1 MIQDVARDGG
11 GRLPFVDEHMIRIDA
26 SRALVWAALR
36 SHVESSLNLRDRHPL
51 AWILG
56 TEPRSGFA
64 VDAAVPSELMRLIG
78 RHRFSRYALTFVLS
92 GTPKGPTLLRAQ
104 SCAAVPGLYGRMY
117 RLAVI
122 GTGCHRLAT
131 RHILRAIERKT
142 RRLDLREVARAAKL
156 LSEELD
162 DADTS

>member
-1 MIQDVARDGG
+1 MDIDGG
-11 GRLPFVDEHMIRIDA
+11 GTLPFVDEHVIRIDA

-36 SHVESSLNLRDRHPL
+36 NHVESSLNLGDRHPL
-51 AWILG
+51 VWILG

-64 VDAAVPSELMRLIG
+64 VNAAVPSEFMRLIG
-78 RHRFSRYALTFVLS
+78 RHRLSRYSLTFVLS

-104 SCAAVPGLYGRMY
+104 SCAAFPGLFGRIY

-122 GTGCHRLAT
+122 GTGSHQLAT